1 MFAGKENLA
10 TRQKHWKNFNSWET
24 IFQETELKTD
34 LNDLLKWYA
43 VAWKIAKSKNPDWV
57 RPQIDQE
64 KLWRLQRIRNA
75 FAELGELK

>member
-1 MFAGKENLA
+1 MFAGKENLVS
-10 TRQKHWKNFNSWET
+10 RQKQWKNFNSWET
-24 IFQETELKTD
+24 TFQESGLETD
-34 LNDLLKWYA
+34 LNDLFNWFA
-43 VAWKIAKSKNPDWV
+43 AAWRIAKAKNPDWV